1 MLQERIDNIIKQ
13 IKESIANNPPSDF
26 VTVNM
31 DKDVWVK
38 IIKHPAMKKAIYQRK
53 YNLLSKKIKR
63 KIAVMRSG
71 R

>member
-1 MLQERIDNIIKQ
+1 MLQDRIDNLISQ

-26 VTVNM
+26 VTVNV

-38 IIKHPAMKKAIYQRK
+38 IIKYPAMKKAIYQYK
-53 YNLLSKKIKR
+53 YKLLSKKVKR
-63 KIAVMRSG
+63 KITIMRSG